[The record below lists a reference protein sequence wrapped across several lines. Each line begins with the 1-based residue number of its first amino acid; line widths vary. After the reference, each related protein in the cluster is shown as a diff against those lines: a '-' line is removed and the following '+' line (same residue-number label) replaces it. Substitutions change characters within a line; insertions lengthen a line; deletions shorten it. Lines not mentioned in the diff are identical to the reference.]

1 MLVSVRM
8 AHLQKVLIL
17 KPVVS
22 IYFRCFYLYAKII
35 LIKNDNKKNIRYRIK
50 RKVEKRIKINFPTLN
65 FY

>member
-22 IYFRCFYLYAKII
+22 IYFRCFYLYAKVI
-35 LIKNDNKKNIRYRIK
+35 LINTGT
-50 RKVEKRIKINFPTLN
+50 VKITT
-65 FY
+65 

>member
-22 IYFRCFYLYAKII
+22 IYFRCFYLG
-35 LIKNDNKKNIRYRIK
+35 NNIAVDPMLTLFANLSFYICRTK
-50 RKVEKRIKINFPTLN
+50 RR
-65 FY
+65 